1 MIEQSYIWDD
11 VVADVAVADLKIP
24 NEKIVTPPFTKTQ
37 NNCVEKKEG
46 RPPPA
51 VLPLTQGAQ

>member
-24 NEKIVTPPFTKTQ
+24 NEKIATPPFTKTQ
-37 NNCVEKKEG
+37 NNCVEKRKVDPHLLCC
-46 RPPPA
+46 R
-51 VLPLTQGAQ
+51 